1 MKTAKPRWN
10 ADSAR
15 RLFQSTTLGMLARS
29 QELGLKVKGLTRK
42 TLKGTDVGYSK
53 LEKQRK
59 HDLAVAR
66 KNRRS
71 TEE

>member
-10 ADSAR
+10 VDSVR
-15 RLFQSTTLGMLARS
+15 RLFQSTTLGMLVRS
-29 QELGLKVKGLTRK
+29 QELGLRVKGLTRK

-59 HDLAVAR
+59 FAKASER
-66 KNRRS
+66 KKRYS
-71 TEE
+71 TDE